1 MIRKLLIAALCGLAL
16 SPLAANA
23 QWLDTLK
30 NAAARAA
37 VNAVEKAAETPK
49 TETEAH
55 APSASAAAS
64 ASTSANATLAATAAP
79 AAAAAPG
86 CRKLK
91 GKVLPPVGP
100 RPADFRPE
108 VLWPEET
115 TCSYYKFADLKFDAA
130 RAQKK
135 QFEDASK
142 VRCSDC
148 EGGYS
153 FEAWAHFMMGKGGIS
168 KDKFEEMLVAL
179 KPGQTIAWKGK
190 QFVGEVGLTGE
201 QPVAGT
207 PCKQFHWLL
216 KDKTGKLVAE
226 REGMYCQYTGDYST
240 VAKWH
245 EIL

>member
-1 MIRKLLIAALCGLAL
+1 MIRKLLLAALCGLAL
-16 SPLAANA
+16 SPLAAHA

-37 VNAVEKAAETPK
+37 VNAAEKAVETPK
-49 TETEAH
+49 AQPEAR
-55 APSASAAAS
+55 APSAPAAS
-64 ASTSANATLAATAAP
+64 ADAAAAAP
-79 AAAAAPG
+79 ALAQAAPAPG

-100 RPADFRPE
+100 RPADFKPE

-115 TCSYYKFADLKFDAA
+115 SCSYYKFADLKFDAA

-142 VRCSDC
+142 VRCGDC

-153 FEAWAHFMMGKGGIS
+153 YEAWAHFMMGKGGIS

-190 QFVGEVGLTGE
+190 QFVGEVDLAGE
-201 QPVAGT
+201 QPIGGT
-207 PCKQFHWLL
+207 ACKQFHWLL
-216 KDKTGKLVAE
+216 KDKAGKLVAE
-226 REGMYCQYTGDYST
+226 REGMYCQYAGDYST